1 MSHTTAPTL
10 EGFQAGRLTP
20 PEINA
25 LLFYRLGQFVV
36 WGREH
41 GNLAAADPDLSALLE
56 SAIEALSR
64 GGILEPGSWIPPMS
78 NSQNLASRA
87 ESRDEL

>member
-1 MSHTTAPTL
+1 MAHSDGPA
-10 EGFQAGRLTP
+10 AGQCNGGSLTP

-41 GNLAAADPDLSALLE
+41 RDLAASDADLWRLLE
-56 SAIEALSR
+56 TATEALSR
-64 GGILEPGSWIPPMS
+64 GGVLESDGSIVPD
-78 NSQNLASRA
+78 LSRPNGA
-87 ESRDEL
+87 